1 MRFLS
6 VNLDCV
12 LIEFPSLEETIATY
26 YFLQHSQH
34 PYIQEMIPAART
46 ILVYF
51 DCLCIDVKKLIQWI
65 SAQKIKQDFFN
76 TGKEV
81 VLQVDYQ
88 GADLTHVAEYL
99 GISVD
104 EVIYKHTHSH
114 WQVAFIGF
122 APGFAYLVCPD
133 HPFTSIPRLASPRK
147 KIRAGSVGLAGEYSG
162 VYPKD
167 SPGGW
172 QLIGQT
178 DEKMWDIH
186 RAQPALLL
194 PSDQV
199 IFKDVRNHP
208 TQISVPNKPVSIPKR
223 NEKSAV
229 FEVKN
234 VGLQVLV
241 QDDGRKNMSK
251 LGIGRAGAMDDRAF
265 KSANLIVGNP
275 SDAAVF
281 EILNGG
287 LRLKVLQSTV
297 IAVTGAA
304 AALWITYANSNK
316 VQESLYQPIALDA
329 GDEIYISPPQA
340 GLRNYLAIR
349 GGFAV
354 ERVLESASYDVL
366 AELGP
371 LPIKVGDQIYADQL
385 KTQAVNLD
393 QSAITLPSKGE
404 TVVVDVILG
413 PRADWFNPQS
423 VDLLFS
429 QAWLVTTES
438 NRIGLRLLGEQPL
451 QRQINQELPSE
462 GCCTGA
468 IQVPANGQPVLF
480 MNDHPLTGGYPVI
493 AAVAPYHL
501 GLIAQLE
508 AGCFIQFRKISD
520 FMDIASHEYTA

>member
-6 VNLDCV
+6 VNLNCV

-26 YFLQHSQH
+26 HFLQHHQH
-34 PYIQEMIPAART
+34 PHIQEMIPAART

-51 DCLCIDVKKLIQWI
+51 NDLFIDAKNLIQWI
-65 SAQKIKQDFFN
+65 SAQKINQDFFD

-81 VLQVDYQ
+81 VIEVNYQ
-88 GADLTHVAEYL
+88 GADLINVAEHV
-99 GISVD
+99 GISVE

-122 APGFAYLVCPD
+122 APGFAYLVSSD

-199 IFKDVRNHP
+199 IFKDVRHHP
-208 TQISVPNKPVSIPKR
+208 IQISVPNLPVSPPKN
-223 NEKSAV
+223 NEKSAI
-229 FEVKN
+229 FEVKS
-234 VGLQVLV
+234 VGLQVLI

-251 LGIGRAGAMDDRAF
+251 LGIGRAGAMDQRAF

-287 LRLKVLQSTV
+287 LRLKALQSTV

-304 AALWITYANSNK
+304 ADLWITYANSDK

-329 GDEIYISPPQA
+329 GDEIYIAAPQA
-340 GLRNYLAIR
+340 GVRNYLAIR
-349 GGFAV
+349 GGLAV

-366 AELGP
+366 AELGTP
-371 LPIKVGDQIYADQL
+371 PIQVGDQICAGLL

-393 QSAITLPSKGE
+393 QSAIDLPSKGE

-413 PRADWFNPQS
+413 PRTDWFNQQS
-423 VDLLFS
+423 VDMLFN

-438 NRIGLRLLGEQPL
+438 NRIGLRLVGEHPL
-451 QRQINQELPSE
+451 QREINQELPSE

-501 GLIAQLE
+501 DLVAQLA

-520 FMDIASHEYTA
+520 FMDITSHVHTA